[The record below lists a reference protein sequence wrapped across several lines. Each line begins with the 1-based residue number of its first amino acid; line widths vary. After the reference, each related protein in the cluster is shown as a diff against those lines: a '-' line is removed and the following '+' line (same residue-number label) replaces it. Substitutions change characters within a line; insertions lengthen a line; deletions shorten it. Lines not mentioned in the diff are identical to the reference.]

1 MHENSK
7 LKPGVDM
14 LGTEIVSDI
23 QNNFVYNMFSP
34 CSSKRRAS
42 DKDLPV
48 QSSNVEQIVKWKS
61 IADTSIS
68 IALDVIFNLIVNLIW
83 LIIWR
88 NITTVQI

>member
-1 MHENSK
+1 MYCGLIDAK
-7 LKPGVDM
+7 MG
-14 LGTEIVSDI
+14 
-23 QNNFVYNMFSP
+23 
-34 CSSKRRAS
+34 AS

-68 IALDVIFNLIVNLIW
+68 IALDVIFNLIVNLRW

-88 NITTVQI
+88 NTTTAQI